1 MKITGKNTKVSFG
14 DVSQQAADI
23 ISRLCGIVRPANFGA
38 LCFRSLGLI
47 TLRYAGLFN
56 YPIPLRFACEIGV
69 SRIKFLSKNFLS
81 IALTVLLI
89 FTINATD
96 AAAGLFGPPQTVSKE
111 AGGLNTAIGYWYHE
125 DTYTNGADHIIRQ
138 NEVYSQVAY
147 GAKNIWEIYAR
158 IGVSDLKIFDVFSS
172 TNASTTTDKNNF
184 EENWKFFGTLGAK
197 GFYPINKTF
206 GIGAFIQ
213 GTYYFS
219 NFTDDVAGTNGI
231 TPFTTDLKV
240 KNLFDVNFGVG
251 FQATVPYGIKLYAGP
266 YIYYSEAKV
275 SLAANIP
282 GLEYAAG
289 NVSIENKS
297 IAGGF
302 AGIDIPLAK
311 GFRLNFE
318 GQYSDRFSAGAAVT
332 YTY

>member
-1 MKITGKNTKVSFG
+1 MKIKILT
-14 DVSQQAADI
+14 
-23 ISRLCGIVRPANFGA
+23 
-38 LCFRSLGLI
+38 
-47 TLRYAGLFN
+47 
-56 YPIPLRFACEIGV
+56 
-69 SRIKFLSKNFLS
+69 KNFLS
-81 IALTVLLI
+81 IALTALLFFAI
-89 FTINATD
+89 SPMAM
-96 AAAGLFGPPQTVSKE
+96 AAGLFGAPQTVSKE

-125 DTYTNGADHIIRQ
+125 DTYTNDNDHIIRQ
-138 NEVYSQVAY
+138 NEIYSQVAY
-147 GAKNIWEIYAR
+147 GAKNIWEMSAR
-158 IGVSDLKIFDVFSS
+158 IGVSDLKIFDAFSS
-172 TNASTTTDKNNF
+172 TNASTTTNKNDF
-184 EENWKFFGTLGAK
+184 AENWKFFGTLGAK

-219 NFTDDVAGTNGI
+219 NFTDDVAGTSYGL
-231 TPFTTDLKV
+231 PFTTDLKV
-240 KNLFDVNFGVG
+240 DNLWDVNFGVG
-251 FQATVPYGIKLYAGP
+251 FQTTIPYSIKLYAGP

-311 GFRLNFE
+311 GFRLNVE
-318 GQYSDRFSAGAAVT
+318 AQYSDRFSSGAAVS

>member
-1 MKITGKNTKVSFG
+1 LGNI
-14 DVSQQAADI
+14 
-23 ISRLCGIVRPANFGA
+23 CAN
-38 LCFRSLGLI
+38 R
-47 TLRYAGLFN
+47 N
-56 YPIPLRFACEIGV
+56 IG
-69 SRIKFLSKNFLS
+69 SEN
-81 IALTVLLI
+81 
-89 FTINATD
+89 
-96 AAAGLFGPPQTVSKE
+96 
-111 AGGLNTAIGYWYHE
+111 
-125 DTYTNGADHIIRQ
+125 
-138 NEVYSQVAY
+138 
-147 GAKNIWEIYAR
+147 
-158 IGVSDLKIFDVFSS
+158 FDVFSS
-172 TNASTTTDKNNF
+172 TDASTTTDKNNF

-219 NFTDDVAGTNGI
+219 NFTDDVAGTSGI

-311 GFRLNFE
+311 GFRLNVE
-318 GQYSDRFSAGAAVT
+318 GQYSDRFSAGNLISSLTARENVAVVT
-332 YTY
+332 EIANKPMVPEDALALVELTDRLDHFPAQLSGGEQQRVAIARAISKNPSVLLCDEPTGALDSKTGIVVLQALERINRELGTATAIITHNVDIAGMADRVIHLSNGRIAEVTENKVKKSASELQW